1 MNAPPLQLRD
11 IHLPGEPSWWPPAP
25 GWWLLALL
33 LAALAYA
40 LLRWALRWRRKR
52 RRQRE
57 LQAEFAAMVGISDP
71 MQRLQALSALLRRAA
86 RLVDPLAAALQ
97 GEAWLA
103 FLDQHCGDQ
112 SFTRGPGRVLLDAP
126 YRPTVRASE
135 VEALLTPARRVY
147 ASMVQAR

>member
-57 LQAEFAAMVGISDP
+57 LQAEFAAMVGIADP

-103 FLDQHCGDQ
+103 FLDQRCGDQ

-126 YRPTVRASE
+126 YRPTLRASE
-135 VEALLTPARRVY
+135 VEALLAPAQRVY
-147 ASMVQAR
+147 QAMVQAR